1 MKLTWRG
8 AWVIMASSF
17 LIFGNGSAQT
27 IQLAGITFSES
38 ESPAIKPKS
47 MTKPE
52 LKTKKDQ
59 WHELHGNLNNR
70 YVFLIVK
77 KTGARDVTGYL
88 FDGKGNK
95 KYVYGE
101 WFNRN
106 LQVYDQSNKLL
117 NIILYP

>member
-8 AWVIMASSF
+8 AWVIMAGSLMILS
-17 LIFGNGSAQT
+17 NGSAQT
-27 IQLAGITFSES
+27 NQLAGITFNES
-38 ESPAIKPKS
+38 ESPAIKPKA
-47 MTKPE
+47 MTQPE

-59 WHELHGNLNNR
+59 WHELHGSLNNR

-77 KTGARDVTGYL
+77 KTGTRDVTGYL

-95 KYVYGE
+95 RYIYGE

>member
-1 MKLTWRG
+1 MKLSWRG
-8 AWVIMASSF
+8 AWVIMAGSF
-17 LIFGNGSAQT
+17 LILTNGSAQT
-27 IQLAGITFSES
+27 TQLAGITFSES

-47 MTKPE
+47 MIKPE
-52 LKTKKDQ
+52 LKSKKDK
-59 WHELHGNLNNR
+59 WHELHGSLDNR

-77 KTGARDVTGYL
+77 KTGTRDVTGYL

-117 NIILYP
+117 NILLYP

>member
-8 AWVIMASSF
+8 AWIILAGSL
-17 LIFGNGSAQT
+17 LILANGSAQT
-27 IQLAGITFSES
+27 NQLAGITFNES
-38 ESPAIKPKS
+38 ESPTIKPKA

-59 WHELHGNLNNR
+59 WHELHGSLNNR

-95 KYVYGE
+95 KYIYGE

>member
-1 MKLTWRG
+1 MKLTCRG
-8 AWVIMASSF
+8 VWIIIAGSF
-17 LIFGNGSAQT
+17 LIFANSSAQT
-27 IQLAGITFSES
+27 NQLAGITFSES
-38 ESPAIKPKS
+38 KSPAIKPKS
-47 MTKPE
+47 MTKPG

-59 WHELHGNLNNR
+59 WNELHGSLNNR

-77 KTGARDVTGYL
+77 KNGARDVTGYL

-95 KYVYGE
+95 KYIYGE